1 MTERVRRAGGQSGVR
16 AVGKGRLG
24 ARRPDVGLG
33 CAYRITFQNPTVDT
47 GRKMGRKQESGCR

>member
-1 MTERVRRAGGQSGVR
+1 MGKQSGVS

-24 ARRPDVGLG
+24 ARKPDVGLG

-47 GRKMGRKQESGCR
+47 GWKMGRRQESGCR

>member
-1 MTERVRRAGGQSGVR
+1 MGKQSGVS

-33 CAYRITFQNPTVDT
+33 CVYRNTLEKPTADT
-47 GRKMGRKQESGCR
+47 GWKMR